1 MYNIE
6 QKWYDV
12 SQFDGKC
19 LDQDGNAVTK
29 GRKTIGLFRNK
40 RLCFFV
46 CIEQKRTPSLRGC
59 EFDEKEN
66 RCYIYEG
73 NFVLGKDKGSD
84 GAGFSCAVLQA
95 WAQEIGACVP
105 ERGQILN
112 RYALLPTDLSTEFGP
127 KECLELCQIKHNED
141 GVE

>member
-1 MYNIE
+1 MSKLTTFDPIFQLNHSALYNIE

-19 LDQDGNAVTK
+19 LDRDGNAVTK

-73 NFVLGKDKGSD
+73 DFVLGKNKATMELVSL
-84 GAGFSCAVLQA
+84 VLSYKHGLKRMELVCQ
-95 WAQEIGACVP
+95 
-105 ERGQILN
+105 RGI
-112 RYALLPTDLSTEFGP
+112 RS
-127 KECLELCQIKHNED
+127 
-141 GVE
+141 